1 MKKLM
6 ARFIILVL
14 CAMLGIGVYA
24 TDTTTTV
31 PPDTTVE
38 VSTDAEILVT
48 DESTFDDMLEGLMNS
63 SFWTT
68 TGLIAV
74 AVISCVATF
83 RKYFGFIADLI
94 SKKADEK
101 TISEALKKASE
112 EMSETFNSKLTQI
125 EGYIGDTAS
134 NEKILVTILTIFI
147 TNANI
152 NPNAKAEV
160 MQYLAGLKDI
170 NGRVEEIVET
180 ANKII
185 AEANAAE
192 EKEPTPALDSI
203 VEESESEMVLG

>member
-1 MKKLM
+1 MKKLY

-14 CAMLGIGVYA
+14 CAILGVGVYA

-31 PPDTTVE
+31 PPDATIE
-38 VSTDAEILVT
+38 VSSDAEIVVT
-48 DESTFDDMLEGLMNS
+48 DTSTFDAMLEGLMNS

-68 TGLIAV
+68 TGLIAT
-74 AVISCVATF
+74 AVIACVATF

-101 TISEALKKASE
+101 AISEALKKASE

-134 NEKILVTILTIFI
+134 NEKILVTILSIFI

-160 MQYLAGLKDI
+160 MKYLTGLKDVS
-170 NGRVEEIVET
+170 GRVEEIVET

-185 AEANAAE
+185 ADANAAE
-192 EKEPTPALDSI
+192 EKEPTPALDSL
-203 VEESESEMVLG
+203 VEDESEMILG